1 MNKLFL
7 QAGSL
12 LGAVGVMI
20 GAFGAHALKPMLTAS
35 GRFETFEIGVRYQ
48 FYHAIALVLIGIL
61 AKHIPSKTLSY
72 GGYFILAGVLIFSG
86 ALYTICFTGLNVF
99 GAVAPI
105 GGTFLVIG
113 WLLLFWAVTKA
124 TNITD

>member
-35 GRFETFEIGVRYQ
+35 GRFETFETGVRYQ

-61 AKHIPSKTLSY
+61 AKYIPSKTLSY
-72 GGYFILAGVLIFSG
+72 SGYCILAGVLIFSG

-105 GGTFLVIG
+105 GGTLLVIG
-113 WLLLFWAVTKA
+113 WLLMFWAVTK
-124 TNITD
+124 D